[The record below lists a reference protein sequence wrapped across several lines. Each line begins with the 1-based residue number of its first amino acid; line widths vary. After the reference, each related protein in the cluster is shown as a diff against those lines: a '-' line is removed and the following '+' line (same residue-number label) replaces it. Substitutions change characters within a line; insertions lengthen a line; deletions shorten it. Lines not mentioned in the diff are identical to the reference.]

1 MKTLT
6 VEWRHYD
13 KSGQTCDR
21 CAATGRSVK
30 EVLSEMTHEM
40 AENGIT
46 VTFTETLLPEER
58 MAESNLLLIDG
69 IPLEKLLDDAAAEEN
84 HCPSCSCLTGS
95 ETSCRTVAYE
105 GKTYEEIPAALI
117 KQALYKAA
125 DRIRG

>member
-1 MKTLT
+1 MKNLT

-13 KSGQTCDR
+13 TSGQTCDR
-21 CAATGRSVK
+21 CAATGRSLK
-30 EVLSEMTHEM
+30 DAIFEMTNGM

-69 IPLEKLLDDAAAEEN
+69 IPLENLLDAAVADEN

-95 ETSCRTVAYE
+95 ETSCRTVAYD

-125 DRIRG
+125 ERIRG